1 MQRQPKRAL
10 APDAT
15 MRTLCP
21 NCCGAGR
28 IASGRATHSDNPAVI
43 GGFQTHPCPT
53 CEGQRWL
60 AGFRPPV

>member
-1 MQRQPKRAL
+1 MQSEPKRTL

-28 IASGRATHSDNPAVI
+28 IGSGRATHSDNPAVA

-60 AGFRPPV
+60 AGFQPPV